1 MRLIYTALL
10 NSEGSMGDRTA
21 YGESD
26 NVDTSGM
33 HFSEPNFFLLF
44 PLVLEIGYFCIQ
56 YILIIV

>member
-1 MRLIYTALL
+1 MRLIYITLL
-10 NSEGSMGDRTA
+10 NSEGSMDRTA

-44 PLVLEIGYFCIQ
+44 PLLLEIGYFCIQ